1 MTTLWGF
8 INVPSVNT
16 GKQKIKSIKVYK
28 DHVTL
33 AFFKGEKI
41 KISKEAFVSSYL
53 YEGKSLSKQE
63 IAKLLEITAM
73 SELLAYALQVVSKKH
88 LSEKAMFDKLKAKEE
103 NFCVIKNVINKL
115 KETGL
120 LDDQDYMEDLIAW
133 DNERCF
139 GKNKIVKHLKD
150 KGIPESLIN
159 KVKFSELNEKR
170 KAKLLLPRLEKKYS
184 QYAYENKKRHIYQA
198 LLRQGYDNRTAI
210 EVADETK
217 KNFDK
222 VEKQILKKDYE
233 KIKNRF
239 SKKYQG
245 YELKQKIYNALL
257 SKGYKYQE
265 IKTVLE
271 DFVYEDDRGF

>member
-1 MTTLWGF
+1 M
-8 INVPSVNT
+8 PSVNT

-63 IAKLLEITAM
+63 IDKLLEITAM
-73 SELLAYALQVVSKKH
+73 SGLLAYALQVVSKKH

-120 LDDQDYMEDLIAW
+120 LDDQAYMKDLIAW